1 MTPSCFYNNSLRFLV
16 YNTFYIFFPD
26 LFTSESEYLE
36 YDRVNHENYYRPVI
50 NLKANVIF
58 NGSGTMEDPYRIN
71 E

>member
-1 MTPSCFYNNSLRFLV
+1 MTPHEFYNNSLRFHV
-16 YNTFYIFFPD
+16 YNSGQIFYTD

-58 NGSGTMEDPYRIN
+58 NGSGTMEDPYHIN